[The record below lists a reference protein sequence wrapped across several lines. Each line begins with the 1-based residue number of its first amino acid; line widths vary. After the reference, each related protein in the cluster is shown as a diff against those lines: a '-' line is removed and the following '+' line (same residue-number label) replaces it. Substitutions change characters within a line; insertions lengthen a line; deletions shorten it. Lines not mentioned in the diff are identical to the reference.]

1 MRKKAKKLDG
11 KGSIV
16 NDKMYEGHFCIRE
29 KGKEKE
35 IPVKGEALLGG
46 FSILGSFKRIHED
59 GFGAALLLEDS
70 CRALGGK
77 GGSVTGTPKCQLPQL
92 WMPNSEKETLDL
104 N

>member
-59 GFGAALLLEDS
+59 GLVLELHCCWKTLAGLLAGRED
-70 CRALGGK
+70 
-77 GGSVTGTPKCQLPQL
+77 Q
-92 WMPNSEKETLDL
+92 
-104 N
+104 